1 MSDEFTFAVPELAV
15 TPVFTGFPYPS
26 FMTIAPWKTQ
36 RVYALMGQNAVAVLT
51 AAGIKPDS
59 VRASNQEVTAET
71 WQTVYFKEARQL
83 EANAAAA
90 CFPSKIKTPTASLQ
104 RMFFAQCADTLPVS
118 QFDLTWEQHEVGFG
132 AGKHWQPWNLV
143 TVPSMVHAYAVARGW
158 DVPELAFREISDAK
172 NIQVDFN
179 VVPAIWDGYLNQRRE
194 LWNALGEP
202 EAKNSLYQGAKDNK
216 GKPVTAGVTTSEKL
230 SEALKF
236 ALGEWTGAYYTAL
249 GQCGHPE
256 GNAANVALGYLTKP
270 NKERIV
276 VCNGLWANKAAAE
289 AFVASRGR
297 KDEEPVAK
305 SVAISKYD
313 GLPIPDE
320 FSTGNEA
327 MSAKDFFEAVYGD
340 TIQKDEAATKA
351 TGAAKIAAKKAL
363 EAKLAEYGQTLETW
377 GKIKELVAG

>member
-1 MSDEFTFAVPELAV
+1 MSEEFTFAVPELAV

-26 FMTIAPWKTQ
+26 FMTIAPWCAK

-51 AAGIKPDS
+51 EKGIKPDS
-59 VRASNQEVTAET
+59 VRASNQEVTSET
-71 WQTVYFKEARQL
+71 WQTVYFKESRQL

-104 RMFFAQCADTLPVS
+104 RMFYAKCADTLPVS

-132 AGKHWQPWNLV
+132 AGKRWQPWNLV

-179 VVPAIWDGYLNQRRE
+179 IVPALWDTYLNQRRE
-194 LWNALGEP
+194 LWAALDEP
-202 EAKNSLYQGAKDNK
+202 EAKNSLYQGAKDSK

-236 ALGEWTGAYYTAL
+236 ALGEWTGKYYTAM

-256 GNAANVALGYLTKP
+256 GNPANVALGYLTKL

-276 VCNGLWANKAAAE
+276 VCNGLWPDKTAAE
-289 AFVASRGR
+289 AFVAARGH
-297 KDEEPVAK
+297 KDEPATVPV
-305 SVAISKYD
+305 VVSKYAD
-313 GLPIPDE
+313 LPFPDE
-320 FSTGNEA
+320 FKEMTIE
-327 MSAKDFFEAVYGD
+327 DFFVSVYSD
-340 TIQKDEAATKA
+340 TLVKDEIYTKA
-351 TGAAKIAAKKAL
+351 TSIAAKIAAKKVL
-363 EAKLAEYGQTLETW
+363 EAKLAEYGQTVESW
-377 GKIKELVAG
+377 DKIKALVTG